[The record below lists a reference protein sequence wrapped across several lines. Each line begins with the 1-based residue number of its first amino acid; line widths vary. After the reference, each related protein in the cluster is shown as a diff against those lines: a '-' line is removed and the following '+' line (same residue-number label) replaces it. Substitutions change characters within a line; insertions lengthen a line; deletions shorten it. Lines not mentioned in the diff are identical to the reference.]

1 MREKNVV
8 VTGEIIYA
16 SVLQKRVIKHQPKCV
31 CDSAWHV
38 ISRGGA
44 QGKLWPSSEFSKP
57 FRGSMLQV
65 EGRIANETSRVSA
78 QLPAAFWEMCPRSSL
93 SLSMK
98 LCSKTRLERLGG
110 GNRV

>member
-1 MREKNVV
+1 
-8 VTGEIIYA
+8 
-16 SVLQKRVIKHQPKCV
+16 
-31 CDSAWHV
+31 
-38 ISRGGA
+38 
-44 QGKLWPSSEFSKP
+44 
-57 FRGSMLQV
+57 MLQV

-110 GNRV
+110 GNQV